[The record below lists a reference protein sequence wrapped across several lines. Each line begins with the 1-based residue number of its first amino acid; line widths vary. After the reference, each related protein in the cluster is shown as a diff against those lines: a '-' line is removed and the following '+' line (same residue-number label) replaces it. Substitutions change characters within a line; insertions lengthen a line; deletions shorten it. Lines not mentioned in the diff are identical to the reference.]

1 MTKVSSKCISSYQ
14 LHTVQYTTHYT
25 CTHKVRAYACS
36 LTNQNHQPTPCQLHT
51 RLGGYGNS
59 LERQR
64 HSLMQHVLMLII
76 TLTRLTHSMAPPF
89 FLQKRNNHNDTTCYI
104 TSHGRQGHSLPQGHP
119 PHTTS
124 KLPLQTNSV
133 LSIVMSTSSKRH

>member
-1 MTKVSSKCISSYQ
+1 MTKVPSKCISSYQ

-76 TLTRLTHSMAPPF
+76 TITRLTHEMALVL
-89 FLQKRNNHNDTTCYI
+89 FLQRRETITMINLLHNQ
-104 TSHGRQGHSLPQGHP
+104 SWEHSLPQGHP